1 LSNIPEGARKLLVDV
16 AEVMRLAYE
25 RGLIN
30 VLGGNASIRWGNGFW
45 ITPSQ
50 VPKNKLRVDDFV
62 YVDMTEGPRPNS
74 LGRKPSMEWRMHRGI
89 YAALSDVKA
98 ILHTHNPRTVA
109 LYSLGLTIRPNDY
122 VEAYSIGDCVS
133 VVPKLPAGSEDLAV
147 SVTEALVKCRI
158 AVLLGHGVVVATN
171 NIYRALDAAEA
182 LEDIATIEL
191 FRNLLRRRF

>member
-1 LSNIPEGARKLLVDV
+1 MGDIPEGVKKLLADV
-16 AEVMRLAYE
+16 AEVMRLAYD

-30 VLGGNASIRWGNGFW
+30 ILGGNASIRWGNGFW

-50 VPKNKLRVDDFV
+50 VPKNKLSIEDFV
-62 YVDMTEGPRPNS
+62 YVDITEGPKPNP

-98 ILHTHNPRTVA
+98 ILHTHNPHTVA
-109 LYSLGLTIRPNDY
+109 LYSLGLSIRPNDY
-122 VEAYSIGDCVS
+122 IEAYSIGDCVS
-133 VVPKLPAGSEDLAV
+133 VVPKLPAGSEDLAE
-147 SVTEALVKCRI
+147 SVTEALIKCRI

-191 FRNLLRRRF
+191 FKNLLRRRF